1 MRDVLLFGINFGDFP
16 KYFKQNFGAG
26 CRRRIR
32 LYLIQRHL
40 LIERGEQS
48 FADAHFVGD
57 SRLSC
62 SYCCIADDFA
72 VHVKNLYFILYCYF
86 YKALNLLDVLVS

>member
-1 MRDVLLFGINFGDFP
+1 
-16 KYFKQNFGAG
+16 
-26 CRRRIR
+26 
-32 LYLIQRHL
+32 

-48 FADAHFVGD
+48 FADARFVGD